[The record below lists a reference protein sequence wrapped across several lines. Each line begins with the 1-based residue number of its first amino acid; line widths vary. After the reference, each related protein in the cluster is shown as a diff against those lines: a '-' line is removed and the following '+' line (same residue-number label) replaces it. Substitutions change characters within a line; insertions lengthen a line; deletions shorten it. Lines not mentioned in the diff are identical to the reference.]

1 MARSSRPNRPHAK
14 SKSNAPVI
22 REPFPVGRGLYRW
35 PSQYVRHSKNRCDR
49 RRYRIKRRDRH
60 AGDPGAA
67 PDEDNKLSPPEIR
80 RCTATTT
87 LCERRSPVKRMPR
100 PSPSITICRDAHLRF
115 AIEPIRL
122 NMAGSCSREV
132 GCLLGTP
139 VEPERASRRE
149 QAL

>member
-35 PSQYVRHSKNRCDR
+35 LSQYCSAFQKTACDR
-49 RRYRIKRRDRH
+49 RRYHRQIMRRDRH
-60 AGDPGAA
+60 IGAA
-67 PDEDNKLSPPEIR
+67 PDEDNKLLPPEIR

-115 AIEPIRL
+115 AIEPVRL